1 MISKNEVSMLEAA
14 REEGLKEGIERGI
27 EKGRIEGIDREEL
40 IGEIR

>member
-1 MISKNEVSMLEAA
+1 MLEAA